1 MAADRNLLFGILALQ
16 MGLIQRD
23 DLIRGMHVWMIE
35 KSKPLAQILEE
46 LGLLKASDR
55 RILEPLV
62 VRHLEVHNDDPQKS
76 LAALSSIT
84 VLQEFKDIAD
94 PELKAS
100 LTTSNRGGFTL
111 AAPAGPVAGSRF
123 RILRPH
129 AKGGLGEVFV
139 ANDEELNRE
148 VALKEIQAVHAFE
161 PEHRSRFLLEAE
173 ITGGLEHPGIVP
185 VYGLGSYPDGRPY
198 YAMRFIRGD
207 SLQESIRRF
216 HEKNKSDR
224 DPHLRSLALRK
235 LLGRFV
241 DVCQAIAYA
250 HSRGILHRDLKP
262 GNVMLGKYGET
273 LVVDWGL
280 AKPAKSASSP
290 VSDDGSR
297 AEETI
302 AHVAKTASNP
312 KAVSAHPIQERML
325 TPRSSTAVPGVTQM
339 GQAIGTPAYM
349 SPEQAAGRLDQ
360 LGPASDVYSLGA
372 TLYHL
377 LTGVPS
383 IVGDDIGEVLLRVQR
398 GEFPPPRAV
407 APNVPFAL
415 DSICRKAMALKPD
428 DRYASAHQLAA
439 DIERWLADEPVKA
452 YREPAHARLMRW
464 GRKHPTLVVSV
475 LVFLTVAMPLVLMG
489 TAIVNRQK
497 ENAQRNF
504 QLAEQQ
510 RLRAEANFRLAR
522 EAVDRFDVRVSEN
535 KLLNVP
541 RMRGLREDLLRDALE
556 FYKTFVDQQRDTVGL
571 EADWGLAHERL
582 AVLTKELGNLAE
594 ATALM
599 QKAASILTGVTA
611 AHPSDL
617 ENRERLGVV
626 LIHLAE
632 FHRLANDTKAAEA
645 AHQQA
650 ASYLKELVQEQP
662 EVAHY
667 QFNLA
672 ANLNDLGV
680 LYRDT
685 TRPTLAEPLFEQS
698 ITMLQELEKSHPEKD
713 LYLYRLSSAH
723 NNLGILF
730 MDVNEPKKQEE
741 EYLKALS
748 LRERLVERSPN
759 VAINLQALAQ
769 TYNNLGV
776 FYAGKSNDD
785 KQESYYLKAIDMR
798 RKVAALDPDIP
809 FPQSVLSLSLKNLG
823 LLYLRKGKTDK
834 AEAPLA
840 EALAIQEKLAA
851 AAPGGRE
858 NLPTMA
864 AVHVAIAD
872 LRERIGKY
880 DLALESASKAVD
892 SLEPLLRDE
901 PRHVEGIEIQSDAHR
916 ARADTLMHL
925 RRFPEALQACDAGLV
940 RAKGKNAQDLHLSR
954 ATVLALQGKSADAVE
969 EAAAQLQGKPQSG
982 QLYRGAI
989 VYAVAFAAVKA
1000 DPKAA
1005 NTKPSLRDDYGAR
1018 AVELLVAARGAGY
1031 FNNPARI
1038 DQMQHE
1044 HKLDDIRSRADF
1056 AAFLWSL
1063 AE

>member
-16 MGLIQRD
+16 MDLIKRD
-23 DLIRGMHVWMIE
+23 DLIRGMHGWVIE

-46 LGLLKASDR
+46 LGLLQASDR

-62 VRHLEVHNDDPQKS
+62 ARHLEVHDDDPQKS
-76 LAALSSIT
+76 LVALSSIT

-94 PELKAS
+94 PDVQAN
-100 LTTSNRGGFTL
+100 LTTSSGRGFTL
-111 AAPAGPVAGSRF
+111 NAPTGPVAGSRF

-148 VALKEIQAVHAFE
+148 VALKEIQVLHAFD

-198 YAMRFIRGD
+198 YAMRFIKGD
-207 SLQESIRRF
+207 SLLESIRRF

-280 AKPAKSASSP
+280 AKAAKGASRL
-290 VSDDGSR
+290 VSDDSSP

-302 AHVAKTASNP
+302 AHVAKTAAFP
-312 KAVSAHPIQERML
+312 KAASAPPNQEQML
-325 TPRSSTAVPGVTQM
+325 TPRSSTASQGVTQM

-383 IVGDDIGEVLLRVQR
+383 IVGEDIGELLLRVQR
-398 GEFPPPRAV
+398 GEIQPPRVV
-407 APNVPFAL
+407 APSVPLAL
-415 DSICRKAMALKPD
+415 DSVCRKAMALNPA

-439 DIERWLADEPVKA
+439 EIERWLADEPVKA
-452 YREPAHARLMRW
+452 YPEPARARLGRW

-475 LVFLTVAMPLVLMG
+475 LVFLTVALPLLLMG
-489 TAIVNRQK
+489 TAVVNRQK
-497 ENAQRNF
+497 EMAQRNYE
-504 QLAEQQ
+504 LAEQQ

-535 KLLNVP
+535 KLLNMP

-582 AVLTKELGNLAE
+582 AELTKELGNQAE

-599 QKAASILTGVTA
+599 QKAASILTDVTA
-611 AHPSDL
+611 AHPNDL
-617 ENRERLGVV
+617 GNRERLGVV
-626 LIHLAE
+626 LTRLAE
-632 FHRLANDTKAAEA
+632 FYRLTNDTKAAES

-650 ASYLKELVQEQP
+650 ASYLKELAQEHP
-662 EVAHY
+662 EVANY
-667 QFNLA
+667 QSNLA
-672 ANLNDLGV
+672 ASLNDLGV

-685 TRPTLAEPLFEQS
+685 TRPKLAEPLFEQA
-698 ITMLQELEKSHPEKD
+698 IAMFQDLEKSHPEND
-713 LYLYRLSSAH
+713 LYLYRLSNAH

-730 MDVNEPKKQEE
+730 MDVNEPKKQEA

-769 TYNNLGV
+769 SYNNLGV
-776 FYAGKSNDD
+776 FYGGRSNDD

-798 RKVAALDPDIP
+798 RKTVALDPDIP
-809 FPQSVLSLSLKNLG
+809 FPQSVLSLTIKNLG
-823 LLYLRKGKTDK
+823 LLYLRKGKMDK
-834 AEAPLA
+834 AEAPLV

-851 AAPGGRE
+851 AAPGARE

-872 LRERIGKY
+872 LRERVGKY
-880 DLALESASKAVD
+880 ELALESASKAVD
-892 SLEPLLRDE
+892 LLEPLLRDE
-901 PRHVEGIEIQSDAHR
+901 PRHVEAIEVQSDAHR
-916 ARADTLMHL
+916 ERADTLMQL
-925 RRFPEALQACDAGLV
+925 RRLPEALKACDAGLV
-940 RAKGKNAQDLHLSR
+940 RTKGRRAQDLHLSR
-954 ATVLALQGKSADAVE
+954 ATVLALQGQYAEAVK
-969 EAAAQLQGKPQSG
+969 EATAQLQGNPQSG

-989 VYAVAFAAVKA
+989 VYAVASTTVKE
-1000 DPKAA
+1000 DSKAENA
-1005 NTKPSLRDDYGAR
+1005 KPRLRDDYAAR
-1018 AVELLVAARGAGY
+1018 AVELLVAARDAGY

-1044 HKLDDIRSRADF
+1044 HKLDAIRSRADF